1 MSSLTKFVISHQPR
15 SGSTLIWGILSNHP
29 QIYCER
35 EIFHQRFDKHQNY
48 CYANY
53 KSAKEYIE
61 TFYSMIDS
69 KQKAFGFK
77 LQGYQ
82 ARPNLPDPETELI
95 DIRDLIH
102 QENYKVIIPYRLNK
116 LDQFV
121 SMKIAFMHDVWQ
133 SWQGVLPWADGT
145 HNDPPFKN
153 EKVVVNEQEFKK
165 WYKWEKDL
173 IATIEREAEGLE
185 TLRVTYERFLVDWEG
200 QINRMLR
207 FLNVEEVSGLKPK
220 TRKAREGT
228 LRDWIENYDEACE
241 IHDAIADPYE
251 IEYRIEHQ

>member
-1 MSSLTKFVISHQPR
+1 MSLTKFVIYHQPR
-15 SGSTLIWGILSNHP
+15 SGSTMLWGILGNHP

-35 EIFHQRFDKHQNY
+35 EIFHQQFEKTTNY
-48 CYANY
+48 CYSKY
-53 KSAKEYIE
+53 KSAKEYLE
-61 TFYSMIDS
+61 TFFYPMIDS
-69 KQKAFGFK
+69 KQRAFGFK

-82 ARPNLPDPETELI
+82 ARPNLPDPETELT
-95 DIRDLIH
+95 DVREYIRS
-102 QENYKVIIPYRLNK
+102 EGYKIIIPYRLNK

-121 SMKIAFMHDVWQ
+121 SMKVAWMRNRWQ
-133 SWQGVLPWADGT
+133 AWEGVVPWADGT
-145 HNDPPFKN
+145 QHEPPFQTERITVTAADFN
-153 EKVVVNEQEFKK
+153 E
-165 WYKWEKDL
+165 WYKWDRDM
-173 IATIEREAEGLE
+173 IATIEKESQGLE
-185 TLRVTYERFLVDWEG
+185 VLRVTYERILVDWEC

-207 FLNVEEVSGLKPK
+207 FLNVEEVSGLKAK